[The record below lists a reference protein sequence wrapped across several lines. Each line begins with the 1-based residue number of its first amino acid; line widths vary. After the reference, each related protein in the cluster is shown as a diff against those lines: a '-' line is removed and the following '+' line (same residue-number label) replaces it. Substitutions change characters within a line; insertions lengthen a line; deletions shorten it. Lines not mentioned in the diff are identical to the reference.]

1 MRRPEIGTLKFLQVD
16 LSILENLTSATHHSR
31 ARGSFT
37 AAPTFTANLFGVLAM
52 KSALRHVALRIA
64 FCASAAL
71 GALGLPSIS
80 AAETMPDVVIDQGVA
95 CSDFALGI
103 SSRGGN
109 QVYREFLDRNNNVV
123 RWLSA
128 GKGSVLTFTNM
139 TTGEELTI
147 KTGGSVTHVT
157 NNPDGSQ
164 TWTSTGHNVWILF
177 PSDVPAGPSTTLYL
191 GKVVFRID
199 PQTFFSELLVESAQ
213 KIDICAALAS

>member
-1 MRRPEIGTLKFLQVD
+1 MNRALGYAR
-16 LSILENLTSATHHSR
+16 SR
-31 ARGSFT
+31 
-37 AAPTFTANLFGVLAM
+37 L
-52 KSALRHVALRIA
+52 A

-71 GALGLPSIS
+71 VGALGLPSIS
-80 AAETMPDVVIDQGVA
+80 AAETQPNLVLDQGIA
-95 CSDFALGI
+95 CKDFALGL

-109 QVYREFLDRNNNVV
+109 QVYREFFDRNNNVV

-164 TWTSTGHNVWILF
+164 TYTTTGHNVWLLF
-177 PSDVPAGPSTTLYL
+177 PTDVPAGPATTLYL
-191 GKVVFRID
+191 GKVVFLID
-199 PQTFFSELLVESAQ
+199 PQTFFSQLQAVSGQ
-213 KIDICAALAS
+213 QVDICAALSI

>member
-1 MRRPEIGTLKFLQVD
+1 
-16 LSILENLTSATHHSR
+16 
-31 ARGSFT
+31 
-37 AAPTFTANLFGVLAM
+37 M
-52 KSALRHVALRIA
+52 KCALRHVVLRLA
-64 FCASAAL
+64 FCTPVAL
-71 GALGLPSIS
+71 VALGLPSIS
-80 AAETMPDVVIDQGVA
+80 AAETTPDVVLDPGVA
-95 CSDFALGI
+95 CQDFALGI

-109 QVYREFLDRNNNVV
+109 QVYREFFDRNNNLV

-128 GKGSVLTFTNM
+128 GRGSVLTFTNM

-213 KIDICAALAS
+213 KVDICAALSA